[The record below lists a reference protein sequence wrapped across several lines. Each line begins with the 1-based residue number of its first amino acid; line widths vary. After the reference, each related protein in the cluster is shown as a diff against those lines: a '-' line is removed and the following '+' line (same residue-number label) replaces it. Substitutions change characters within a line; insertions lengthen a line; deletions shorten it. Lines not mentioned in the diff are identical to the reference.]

1 MKRLLAII
9 CVIMLLA
16 SCASSKYYK
25 GCDGKRKFKTNMQYK
40 KRHKRW
46 IYMAI
51 MALLIMGTLLFFSS
65 CASTSGCAAYAKQTA
80 VNIAVDE
87 ILDGVIMIIECK

>member
-1 MKRLLAII
+1 MNEKEWEVWNKRCNL
-9 CVIMLLA
+9 
-16 SCASSKYYK
+16 
-25 GCDGKRKFKTNMQYK
+25 
-40 KRHKRW
+40 
-46 IYMAI
+46 MAV

-87 ILDGVIMIIECK
+87 VLDGVIMMIDCK